1 MKNNKFKFGR
11 TIKDLLKE
19 NKEKEAGISSSKRN
33 RHEKISD
40 F

>member
-19 NKEKEAGISSSKRN
+19 NERKEAGISLK
-33 RHEKISD
+33 
-40 F
+40 